1 MTYIS
6 IDLDDIFAVDKILK
20 SRGFDVVKFGTPDEL
35 ILKGMQ
41 LPKNS
46 VGSRVRNDDTEL
58 VYQIFNNTKLRN
70 DLLKFLNDDNQGSL
84 SPELLKLTE
93 KENFQKN
100 RQSFSTT
107 FEWYIGELMVREFSA
122 MASKFGVIVD
132 NISRSSAATDSPG
145 DFDVITILRNLG
157 IAYFECKTG
166 GFNRSK
172 ILKAVER
179 SLALH
184 CEFVIMFIDGH
195 IKEDKL
201 KQSLNKVNYPLTEY
215 NSLKKVSIN
224 SLDTSI
230 YSWMNCYFITTASD
244 IHTQMKIVLRV
255 NTAMKI
261 INHLSSGENPDIYQ
275 KLGYEIVKIDE
286 NWC

>member
-1 MTYIS
+1 MTYMT

-20 SRGFDVVKFGTPDEL
+20 SRGFDVVKISTPDEL

-46 VGSRVRNDDTEL
+46 VGLKDRNEDTEL

-70 DLLKFLNDDNQGSL
+70 ELLKFFKGGNRRNL
-84 SPELLKLTE
+84 SPKLLKLTE

-107 FEWYIGELMVREFSA
+107 FEWFVGELMVREFSA
-122 MASKFGVIVD
+122 MASQFGVEID
-132 NISRSSAATDSPG
+132 NISRSSATKDPAG
-145 DFDVITILRNLG
+145 DFDIITILRNLG

-166 GFNRSK
+166 RFNKDK

-184 CEFVIMFIDGH
+184 CEFVIMFIDDNFR
-195 IKEDKL
+195 EDKL
-201 KQSLNKVNYPLTEY
+201 KQSLKRVGYPLTKY
-215 NSLKKVSIN
+215 NSLN
-224 SLDTSI
+224 
-230 YSWMNCYFITTASD
+230 
-244 IHTQMKIVLRV
+244 KI
-255 NTAMKI
+255 
-261 INHLSSGENPDIYQ
+261 
-275 KLGYEIVKIDE
+275 
-286 NWC
+286 